1 MNDYIPVIAVFTI
14 GFIGYLGKAGVDSIL
29 ARRRKAKEVVKL
41 PFPGVRLGL
50 AVGRD
55 AMKEIFAKDKA
66 KRELASKHSCNI
78 CGVFTTAKLCPKCR
92 PIQEE
97 FLEKRVVH
105 PTQEEPIRPPSWL
118 KTPKTD
124 FYNIHFFKPAE
135 RFLEK
140 RVVHPTQEEP
150 IRPPSWLKTPKT
162 DFYNIHFF
170 KPAERHDIIR
180 IMDTPGKPLFTA
192 ARQHYVSPAN
202 NKVYQCG
209 MTRSEEGNC
218 WEGKCPICDLYEHE
232 VKKFHSS
239 QRDAKK
245 YKPTERFYYNI
256 NQGGVARIWSV
267 SRKVHGEIQK
277 AIMNDDIASSEK
289 GKDIEVWTQR
299 NNQFP
304 SVKDVKLR
312 FFVSKSN
319 WHSTPNHT
327 SLAIPWDL
335 EAYNK
340 HCEKDLLKA
349 VAEISKSV
357 WLQ

>member
-97 FLEKRVVH
+97 
-105 PTQEEPIRPPSWL
+105 
-118 KTPKTD
+118 
-124 FYNIHFFKPAE
+124 
-135 RFLEK
+135 FLEK